1 MLVTVLFIFEL
12 ICYASAELHPLKG
25 PIGGPRGQSWE
36 AKDDLLR
43 QWKIIPDIIDD
54 LPTYKIKLRF
64 SDGWYPTFFV
74 HLMPND
80 TTIQTAPVS
89 TRWPIESN
97 TTLYTLVMIDPDMPT
112 PKNHEWREYRN
123 WLVGNIPGNSTFDG
137 QIISKYQPPQ
147 VPHPGGAHRIFFLV
161 YKQKQKIEFEE
172 KLTDA
177 RYDGKERRN
186 FCVRNFSRKYD
197 LGEPVALTMMYVTWR
212 MPI

>member
-1 MLVTVLFIFEL
+1 MAHREQHDP
-12 ICYASAELHPLKG
+12 LHAGYDSL
-25 PIGGPRGQSWE
+25 
-36 AKDDLLR
+36 
-43 QWKIIPDIIDD
+43 
-54 LPTYKIKLRF
+54 
-64 SDGWYPTFFV
+64 FFV
-74 HLMPND
+74 TNG
-80 TTIQTAPVS
+80 TFIQAVPKDQS
-89 TRWPIESN
+89 F
-97 TTLYTLVMIDPDMPT
+97 LLDPDMPT

-177 RYDGKERRN
+177 RYDGRERRN